1 MSMSIPNNS
10 AASRTCSGL
19 KGRLCETAPSER
31 RVRRREMGRA
41 GIGRKMQLED
51 MLEEDK
57 MVLSKLL
64 CKMSSEVVAG
74 K

>member
-1 MSMSIPNNS
+1 
-10 AASRTCSGL
+10 
-19 KGRLCETAPSER
+19 
-31 RVRRREMGRA
+31 MGRA

-64 CKMSSEVVAG
+64 CKMSSEVLVG
-74 K
+74 KQKPSFETIHKSGGFHNSSDFTARFRRPQ

>member
-1 MSMSIPNNS
+1 MSMSIPNSS
-10 AASRTCSGL
+10 AASRTWCGL
-19 KGRLCETAPSER
+19 KVRLCETAPSER
-31 RVRRREMGRA
+31 RVRRKEMGRA

-64 CKMSSEVVAG
+64 CKMSSEVLEG

>member
-1 MSMSIPNNS
+1 M
-10 AASRTCSGL
+10 
-19 KGRLCETAPSER
+19 R
-31 RVRRREMGRA
+31 RKEMGRA

-51 MLEEDK
+51 IVEQEK

-64 CKMSSEVVAG
+64 CKMSSEVLVG

>member
-1 MSMSIPNNS
+1 MSMSIPNGS
-10 AASRTCSGL
+10 AASRTCRGL

-31 RVRRREMGRA
+31 RERRKEMGRA

-51 MLEEDK
+51 IVEEDK
-57 MVLSKLL
+57 MVLSKVL
-64 CKMSSEVVAG
+64 CKMSSEVLVG

>member
-1 MSMSIPNNS
+1 M
-10 AASRTCSGL
+10 

-31 RVRRREMGRA
+31 RVRRKEMGRA

-51 MLEEDK
+51 IVEEDK

-64 CKMSSEVVAG
+64 CKMSSEVLVG